1 MSFSSS
7 CSEHLSFVFTRSAI
21 PSMSSIVC
29 IGLSF
34 RFATADTFIVTLPAF
49 FMLCSL
55 SDDKAVGGEEDRV
68 EWEPDAEGDGLRDMA
83 RGSEMSEPS
92 LTSKS
97 DELNPYSR
105 RVPVIIAC
113 SDLISGLA
121 SGMSIRF
128 FPIFFLDNLSMS
140 PITVQLQ
147 YLVSPLIIVWLSK
160 RAQRLSKRLGRC
172 QTTVFFKV
180 RNR

>member
-1 MSFSSS
+1 MSAGTALGPTAAIAMFYYLGDDWNTRD
-7 CSEHLSFVFTRSAI
+7 CSVVILAGQA
-21 PSMSSIVC
+21 MC
-29 IGLSF
+29 
-34 RFATADTFIVTLPAF
+34 LPAF